1 MSLCRNVVAI
11 LARTAALTGAL
22 FLVSGTAP
30 ASTLDDCTQQDDW
43 WLRVEACTEAIDSG
57 KYVGLRASWA
67 YSNRAV
73 AYAALGNYIS
83 AFDDHEKAVKLNPS
97 DAKARN
103 NKANSHADFREYN
116 RALRDYTKAI
126 ELAPGY
132 LNAHFNRA
140 GVYIATGAYAEAIG
154 DYSIVIKAV
163 PDFGDAFAG
172 RAEARCQ
179 LGEVDGSLEDRL
191 AAIELETLTTAEV
204 TGYLR
209 ETRYL
214 PETLP
219 DPVDPE
225 TFDAA
230 LAEWTQ
236 AGCP

>member
-1 MSLCRNVVAI
+1 MGIGRRNAVFLLRAGV
-11 LARTAALTGAL
+11 LTAALFA
-22 FLVSGTAP
+22 VSGTAP
-30 ASTLDDCTQQDDW
+30 AGTLEDCTQQDDW
-43 WLRVEACTEAIDSG
+43 WLRVEACSQAIDSG
-57 KYVGLRASWA
+57 QYSGLRAAWA

-73 AYAALGNYIS
+73 AYAALGDYIA

-103 NKANSHADFREYN
+103 NKANSHADFREYD
-116 RALRDYTKAI
+116 RALREYTKAI

-140 GVYIATGAYAEAIG
+140 GVYVATGAYAEAIG
-154 DYSIVIKAV
+154 DYSIVIKGA

-179 LGEVDGSLEDRL
+179 LGAVDGSVEDRL
-191 AAIELETLTTAEV
+191 AAIDLEALGLADV
-204 TGYLR
+204 TSYLR

-214 PETLP
+214 SSDLS
-219 DPVDPE
+219 DPVAPE
-225 TFDAA
+225 SFNEA
-230 LAEWTQ
+230 LAAWTA